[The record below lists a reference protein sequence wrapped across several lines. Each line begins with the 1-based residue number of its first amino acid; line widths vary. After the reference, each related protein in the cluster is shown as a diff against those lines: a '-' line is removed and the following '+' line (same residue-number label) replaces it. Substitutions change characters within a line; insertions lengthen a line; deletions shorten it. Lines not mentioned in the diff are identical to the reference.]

1 LSHESIVIDRRSKHI
16 DCAEIGR
23 KLDMKDSAVR
33 VKKEKSAQD
42 SGADLIWLL
51 LMLIPMR

>member
-1 LSHESIVIDRRSKHI
+1 
-16 DCAEIGR
+16 
-23 KLDMKDSAVR
+23 MKDSAVR